1 MATQTTVTY
10 VSDLSGDVIEE
21 GTDGGSV
28 EFSINGSEYTI
39 DLTTKEVEKLNKA
52 LETYV
57 SNATRLGGRR
67 KSGRQP
73 SASSG
78 RGKEQLQA
86 IRDWARKNGHEV
98 SDRGRIAAEIQEAF
112 DAAH

>member
-10 VSDLSGDVIEE
+10 VSDLSGDIIGE
-21 GTDGGSV
+21 GTGGGSV
-28 EFSINGSEYTI
+28 EFSINGAEYTI
-39 DLTTKEVEKLNKA
+39 DLTAKEVDKLNKA

-57 SNATRLGGRR
+57 DSATRHGGRR
-67 KSGRQP
+67 KIKQSSG
-73 SASSG
+73 SG

>member
-1 MATQTTVTY
+1 MATQTIVTY
-10 VSDLSGDVIEE
+10 VSDLSGDIIDD
-21 GTDGGSV
+21 GGGSV
-28 EFSINGSEYTI
+28 EFSINGAEYTI
-39 DLTTKEVEKLNKA
+39 DLTAKEVDKLNKA

-57 SNATRLGGRR
+57 DNATRLGGRR
-67 KSGRQP
+67 KVRISSSSGG
-73 SASSG
+73 G

-86 IRDWARKNGHEV
+86 IRDWARKNGYEV

>member
-10 VSDLSGDVIEE
+10 VSDLSGDIIEDSTGG
-21 GTDGGSV
+21 GTV
-28 EFSINGSEYTI
+28 QFSINGAEYTI
-39 DLTTKEVEKLNKA
+39 DLTAKEVDQLNKA

-57 SNATRLGGRR
+57 DNATRLGGRR
-67 KSGRQP
+67 KVRN
-73 SASSG
+73 SSFAGGG